1 MHQSDPVVPRYGARS
16 LSDVLPSLLGALG
29 VPGIS
34 GPLPV
39 PPSRSACVL
48 LLDGLGWDLL
58 VTHTAEAPF
67 LAGMARGSEPLDAGF
82 PSTTAT
88 GITSLG
94 TGLAPGTHGV
104 VGYTFAVSTGE
115 VLNALSWR
123 SRGGTDLIDTV
134 PPEGIQPHSTM
145 LQRAAEAGL
154 AARVVAPAAHRNS
167 GLTRAALRGGDYHG
181 VHALGDLTSAVLT
194 ALDGRALCYAYFAD
208 LDTMGHHYGP
218 GSAAWRLQLAH
229 LDRLVAAIAHRLP
242 PDALLCVL
250 ADHGMVTV
258 INPVDADTDT
268 RLHSGVRLIA
278 GEVRARHVYALP
290 GAAGDVLATWR
301 EVLGERAWVLS
312 RDEAVAAGWFGPS
325 VSPAVLD
332 RIGDVVVAAR
342 ERHGVVLS
350 GAEPHETSLIGH
362 HGSLTPAEQRVP
374 FLLARHGS

>member
-1 MHQSDPVVPRYGARS
+1 MHRPAPTVPRYGARS

-29 VPGIS
+29 VPGVS
-34 GPLPV
+34 GPLSV
-39 PPSRSACVL
+39 PPARSACVL

-67 LAGMARGSEPLDAGF
+67 LAGMAQGTEPLDAGF

-88 GITSLG
+88 GITSLS

-104 VGYTFAVSTGE
+104 VGYTFAVATGD

-134 PPEGIQPHSTM
+134 PPEGIQPHRTM
-145 LQRAAEAGL
+145 LQRAAGAGL
-154 AARVVAPAAHRNS
+154 AARVVAPAVHRNS
-167 GLTRAALRGGDYHG
+167 GLTRAALRGGEYCG
-181 VHALGDLTSAVLT
+181 VHGLGDLTATVLT
-194 ALDGRALCYAYFAD
+194 ALEGRTLCYAYFAD
-208 LDTMGHHYGP
+208 LDTMGHRYGP

-229 LDRLVAAIAHRLP
+229 LDRLVAAIVHRLP

-258 INPVDADTDT
+258 LNPVDADTEP

-278 GEVRARHVYALP
+278 GEVRARHVYAVP

-312 RDEAVAAGWFGPS
+312 RDEAVAAGWFGPA
-325 VSPAVLD
+325 VLPAVLP

-374 FLLARHGS
+374 FLLARRGS